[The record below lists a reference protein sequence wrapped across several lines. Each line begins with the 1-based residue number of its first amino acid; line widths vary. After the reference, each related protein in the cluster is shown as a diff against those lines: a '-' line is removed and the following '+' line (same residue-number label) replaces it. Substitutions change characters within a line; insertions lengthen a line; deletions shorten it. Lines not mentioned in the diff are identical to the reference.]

1 MIIITAFS
9 NRNIT
14 SRYWCTQAVLS
25 APGRGDDFGVKYGEG
40 NWVERKGSTASSRH
54 HYSKGI
60 AVVQQSNMH
69 ASCAAW
75 LKGIWVLIA
84 FPVPLSADSG
94 AASSACSRDTE
105 IVLLSRQS
113 ASVRDPNE
121 Q

>member
-1 MIIITAFS
+1 MIIITTFS
-9 NRNIT
+9 NRNVT
-14 SRYWCTQAVLS
+14 SRYWCTQAVLG
-25 APGRGDDFGVKYGEG
+25 APSRGNFDVKIGEG

-54 HYSKGI
+54 RYGKVI
-60 AVVQQSNMH
+60 AVVQQSDVH
-69 ASCAAW
+69 VSYAAW
-75 LKGIWVLIA
+75 LKGIWVPIA
-84 FPVPLSADSG
+84 FPVPLPGDNC